1 MVSQDGVFQLL
12 FRVLVGLL
20 ACMFRDGSIQ
30 PTPWLFDGPLLSEL
44 NISDQGRTFWKGVIE
59 KVKEIKQHV
68 IASTIFK
75 LALFVVS

>member
-30 PTPWLFDGPLLSEL
+30 PTPWLFDRPLLSEL
-44 NISDQGRTFWKGVIE
+44 NISQIKVELELFGRG
-59 KVKEIKQHV
+59 
-68 IASTIFK
+68 
-75 LALFVVS
+75 